1 MKKFLVFLGILFL
14 VSNCKSKKIAISDTE
29 NRMIEVSPNEV
40 ETFKKDRAYALGY
53 QLLDACNTSKF
64 KPYTKEEATD
74 QVIRNATLSRISET
88 CRKINF
94 RNGRFLG
101 LQLTTISFNK
111 NSKEYLFKY
120 AIEYEKK
127 YFKRELT
134 VVIDDDNKVS
144 AIYTKEQKPKPM

>member
-1 MKKFLVFLGILFL
+1 MKKFLIFLGIIFL
-14 VSNCKSKKIAISDTE
+14 VSNCKSKKTALSDTE
-29 NRMIEVSPNEV
+29 NRIIEVSPNNV
-40 ETFKKDRAYALGY
+40 ETFKKERAYSLGY
-53 QLLDACNTSKF
+53 RLLEACNTSKF
-64 KPYTKEEATD
+64 KPFTKEEATD

-101 LQLTTISFNK
+101 LHLTSISYNK
-111 NSKEYLFKY
+111 INDQYSFKY

-134 VVIDDDNKVS
+134 VVIDNDDKVS
-144 AIYTKEQKPKPM
+144 SIFTKEQKPKPM